1 MRMPTVFL
9 SHNSKDKP
17 FARRLGTALQQHG
30 IKVWIDEAQIKVGDS
45 LLKKIAD
52 GLLGST
58 HLAVV
63 LSPASVASPW
73 VQRELEIA
81 TTREIAGKHLRV
93 LPILYRDCD
102 IPVFL
107 EGKLYADF
115 RNRRMYQRSFARLLD
130 TLLPSGYVNAIL
142 DTVRNAARAEFEAY
156 SRLPKVSV
164 SQLSRWFTDGSAHR
178 RIVHLLRRHAK
189 RGWVISNPGNPS
201 TFEVLDARLKALDGN
216 RAIVITEE
224 YWYLR
229 WYESRSGKYRFIY
242 NEKNAQT
249 YSLRQTRSGW
259 RVKVNVYRGPE
270 FIG

>member
-17 FARRLGTALQQHG
+17 FTRRLGTALQQHG

-45 LLKKIAD
+45 LLRKIAD
-52 GLLGST
+52 GLLGSS

-81 TTREIAGKHLRV
+81 ITREIGRKRLRV

-102 IPVFL
+102 IPLFL
-107 EGKLYADF
+107 EGRLYADF
-115 RNRRMYQRSFARLLD
+115 RNRRMYQHSLARLLD
-130 TLLPSGYVNAIL
+130 TLLPNGFAKAIL
-142 DTVRNAARAEFEAY
+142 DTVRSAARAEFEAY
-156 SRLPKVSV
+156 SRLPKVSTTP
-164 SQLSRWFTDGSAHR
+164 LSRWFTDGSAQR
-178 RIVHLLRRHAK
+178 RIVHLLKRHAK

-201 TFEVLDARLKALDGN
+201 TFEVLDARLKRLDAD
-216 RAIVITEE
+216 RAVVTTEE

-242 NEKNAQT
+242 NEKNEQT
-249 YSLRQTRSGW
+249 YTLRQTRAGW
-259 RVKVNVYRGPE
+259 RVEVNVYRGPE
-270 FIG
+270 FVG